1 MPEVKYSLSNEEKK
15 YFMCNKCFKV
25 IQGNYN
31 SSISFFAKEIAGISS
46 LRIFNDTEN
55 HVSIECPYCNDED
68 ADMFEIDEYMINP
81 IKALNEKGYYTKFC
95 CEGHVY
101 SSYVQDVSGIYDA
114 ITDGTVDAV
123 FPYIWFDWDKIVEE
137 KQDHFHQM
145 EITGFQQ
152 FDFKNAYYIDKPFF
166 YYEFGRDFTLFK
178 SDLLKEQIGLL
189 NPPEGWIEE
198 FNNHKTDAIYYKG
211 KEIGVD
217 EDSNIIYEVSELFD
231 NLNKPEDDYGKRLS
245 NTLKAMKAFSSNE
258 KSRLFNYELMEWI
271 KSLPDLK
278 SIYTKSGLF
287 KAFNL

>member
-1 MPEVKYSLSNEEKK
+1 MPEIKYTISDEEKK
-15 YFMCNKCFKV
+15 YFMCNKCFKT

-31 SSISFFAKEIAGISS
+31 SSISFFAKDIAGISS

-55 HVSIECPYCNDED
+55 NVSIECPYCNDED

-81 IKALNEKGYYTKFC
+81 IRALNEKGYYTKFC

-137 KQDHFHQM
+137 KKEKFYQM
-145 EITGFQQ
+145 EKDGYPQKGF
-152 FDFKNAYYIDKPFF
+152 NSTYYIDQPFF
-166 YYEFGRDFTLFK
+166 YYEFGRDYTLFK

-231 NLNKPEDDYGKRLS
+231 NLNKPEDDYGKRLH
-245 NTLKAMKAFSSNE
+245 NVLKAMKAFSNNE
-258 KSRLFNYELMEWI
+258 KGRLFNYELMEWI

-278 SIYTKSGLF
+278 KINTKKDLF
-287 KAFNL
+287 EAFNL